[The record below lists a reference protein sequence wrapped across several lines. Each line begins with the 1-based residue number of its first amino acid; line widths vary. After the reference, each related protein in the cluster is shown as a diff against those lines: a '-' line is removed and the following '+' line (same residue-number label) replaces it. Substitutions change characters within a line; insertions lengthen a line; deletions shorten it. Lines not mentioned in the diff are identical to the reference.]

1 MDTQIKTFNN
11 LAELKTDFLAGNV
24 STPKAIAWLTK
35 LTTGSDFFFEVGAA
49 SQVDSH
55 RYLVS
60 SRMNA
65 SGTTNTFTS
74 KAEWRTAHLDCITYS
89 DTETPQDWDIA
100 DIEYGPLLI
109 ANGQPV
115 RSPVLL
121 RLDNNWWLACNKNGL
136 RTVEWMY
143 ANQNFNNN
151 YFKDAHTDTG
161 HRLKPEFL

>member
-1 MDTQIKTFNN
+1 MDTQIQINN
-11 LAELKTDFLAGNV
+11 LAELKTEFLAGNV

-35 LTTGSDFFFEVGAA
+35 ITTGSNFFFEIGAA
-49 SQVDSH
+49 GHFDSH

-60 SRMNA
+60 SRMDA
-65 SGTTNTFTS
+65 TGTSNTFS
-74 KAEWRTAHLDCITYS
+74 LKAEWRTAHLDVVTYS
-89 DTETPQDWDIA
+89 DTETPQDWDLA

-109 ANGQPV
+109 ANGQPA
-115 RSPVLL
+115 RSPVLI
-121 RLDNNWWLACNKNGL
+121 RLDNNWWLACSKQGL

-143 ANQNFNNN
+143 DNQNFNNN